1 MSEKC
6 CEKVRIP
13 GLGFYRSKQC
23 GRNACVERDGEHYCL
38 THDPV
43 RRKMKAD
50 KRYADYRAESDA
62 RMKAI
67 ARTSQCLE
75 ACKGMA
81 TPVTA
86 VSTLKEFVVM
96 CADSEDISPDLRQM
110 AKVALAY
117 AFPRS
122 DEQKKSQS
130 TEWPGSSNLC

>member
-13 GLGFYRSKQC
+13 GLGFYRSKPC

-50 KRYADYRAESDA
+50 KRYADYRAESTA

-67 ARTSQCLE
+67 ERTSACLQ
-75 ACKGMA
+75 ACKGMSD
-81 TPVTA
+81 PVMMVA
-86 VSTLKEFVVM
+86 ALKSFVSK
-96 CADSEDISPDLRQM
+96 CARDGNIALPPALRSE
-110 AKVALAY
+110 AHALLNHVN
-117 AFPRS
+117 PRS
-122 DEQKKSQS
+122 DEQQK
-130 TEWPGSSNLC
+130 PG